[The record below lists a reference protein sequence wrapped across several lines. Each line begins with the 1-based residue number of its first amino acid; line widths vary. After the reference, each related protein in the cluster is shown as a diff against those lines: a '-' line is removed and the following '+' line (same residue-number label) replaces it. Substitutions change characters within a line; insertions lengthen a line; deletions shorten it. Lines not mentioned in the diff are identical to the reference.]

1 MCGRY
6 DLTEL
11 PIEQFEHLL
20 GRAIRNQIGD
30 VE

>member
-11 PIEQFEHLL
+11 PIERLIIVTDAVQVLSETCAH
-20 GRAIRNQIGD
+20 
-30 VE
+30 